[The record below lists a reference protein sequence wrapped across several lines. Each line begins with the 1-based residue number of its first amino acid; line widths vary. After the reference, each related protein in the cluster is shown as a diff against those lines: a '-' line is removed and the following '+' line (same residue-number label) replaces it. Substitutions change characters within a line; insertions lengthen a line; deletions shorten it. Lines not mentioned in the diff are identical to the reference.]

1 MKEVYDEIIHMAE
14 TFVNAVDNPSTYV
27 KTRYDG
33 RATYLIFKYLTPQM
47 IPVSIKLTFYNY
59 QNIVKIECADLEINE
74 EAMLNLKTLKLI
86 IGDHNVEWSII
97 KFINEKVLVRPTT
110 KTEEELK
117 DMNKIKLFISQPMTG
132 IDDDEVR
139 RIRNE
144 IVFAVQIMIGTNDFD
159 VINQFDVAENPADF
173 KDLNENQIRQTRL
186 NRSLDYMKHANI
198 IVFARDWWKSPGC
211 IEEYIQCRLYQNGAV
226 IMFGNEI
233 EDVLFNLY
241 DKKPNESYDLDAQDR
256 IIHLVD
262 EILNTTNTP
271 KTLDLVRPRIVLSE
285 RLQTSNLP
293 VKQKLFVTDG
303 VSQEYIDSIDEK
315 ELEFFDE
322 LDNILHG
329 PDDEKDE
336 KDESFRDYVD
346 TCFGDDKKYAL
357 LIQETLTNFFI
368 EEIKNVYGEGK
379 SKVTRTN
386 DHINGQYISIKT
398 IAPIDYD
405 IKFEIVTCISDR
417 MQDNEEY
424 HRFCV
429 TIRTIYGQAGHD
441 IYHVDFLPSQISPE
455 NDERVTN
462 QLYVGYI
469 GASNIYN
476 KNARKIFVGLNR
488 KFKQWIVQRDDI
500 EFNRISNYS

>member
-47 IPVSIKLTFYNY
+47 IPVSIKLTFYSY

-132 IDDDEVR
+132 IDDAEVR
-139 RIRNE
+139 RIRNV
-144 IVFAVQIMIGTNDFD
+144 IAFVAQIMIGTNDFR
-159 VINQFDVAENPADF
+159 VINQFDVAENPNDF

-211 IEEYIQCRLYQNGAV
+211 IEEYIQYRLYQNGAAV
-226 IMFGNEI
+226 MFGNEI
-233 EDVLFNLY
+233 EDILFNLY
-241 DKKPNESYDLDAQDR
+241 DEKPDEMYDLDAQDR

-262 EILNTTNTP
+262 EILNTVNVP
-271 KTLDLVRPRIVLSE
+271 KTLDITAPKVILSGSL
-285 RLQTSNLP
+285 RTSNLP
-293 VKQKLFVTDG
+293 MKQKTFVLVADDD
-303 VSQEYIDSIDEK
+303 SQEHIDSID
-315 ELEFFDE
+315 DT
-322 LDNILHG
+322 D
-329 PDDEKDE
+329 DE

-379 SKVTRTN
+379 SKVTTTN

-398 IAPIDYD
+398 ISPIDTD
-405 IKFEIVTCISDR
+405 VKFEIVTCISDH
-417 MQDNEEY
+417 MEDNEEY
-424 HRFCV
+424 HRFCI

-441 IYHVDFLPSQISPE
+441 VYHIDFLPSQISPE
-455 NDERVTN
+455 NDSRITN

-469 GASNIYN
+469 GASNISN
-476 KNARKIFVGLNR
+476 KTARKAFVGLNR
-488 KFKQWIVQRDDI
+488 KFKQFVAQRDDL
-500 EFNRISNYS
+500 EFNKISNYS